1 MLLLKWSWTFDFVDQ
16 LNNKIHKLWFL
27 GNINETTVHVFA
39 GSNKT
44 SNERS
49 WKQNAETLLET
60 RFAARPAD
68 IAV

>member
-1 MLLLKWSWTFDFVDQ
+1 MK
-16 LNNKIHKLWFL
+16 LNIWFCGPTKQQEQ

-68 IAV
+68 ITV